1 MIRKLKRQWSAPAIS
16 YGNSVAIEKSDDES
30 ELGQLD
36 YNEETYYGWL
46 DFKGASVYNLDL
58 ICAGECFFGERLTFC
73 EKLSSRFVFG
83 SLVFN
88 LLIFIFDRDQCCG
101 LWSTIPHES

>member
-16 YGNSVAIEKSDDES
+16 YGNSVSIEKSDDES

-58 ICAGECFFGERLTFC
+58 VLFWRMFFGE
-73 EKLSSRFVFG
+73 
-83 SLVFN
+83 
-88 LLIFIFDRDQCCG
+88 
-101 LWSTIPHES
+101 

>member
-1 MIRKLKRQWSAPAIS
+1 MEKWSQSKIIRKLKRQWSAPAIS
-16 YGNSVAIEKSDDES
+16 YGNSVSIEKSDDES

-58 ICAGECFFGERLTFC
+58 VLFWRMFFGE
-73 EKLSSRFVFG
+73 
-83 SLVFN
+83 
-88 LLIFIFDRDQCCG
+88 
-101 LWSTIPHES
+101 